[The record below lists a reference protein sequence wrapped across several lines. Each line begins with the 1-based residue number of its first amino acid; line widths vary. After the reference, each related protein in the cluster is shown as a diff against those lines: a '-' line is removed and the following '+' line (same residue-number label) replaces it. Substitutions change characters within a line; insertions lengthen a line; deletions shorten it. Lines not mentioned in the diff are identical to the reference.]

1 MKKENSVPVK
11 PVGGGVNCQDARGGE
26 EAESAESCRG
36 WAWGRA
42 RGRGCHSALPG
53 LRSVGRTAASAALD
67 TTSSGSISSSL
78 CISQSPQRLRGSG
91 LSSVGE
97 SPKGKRPS
105 TVDLSFVRSA
115 LLGLARLVFILHVW
129 ASQSFSADLPKA
141 TLQGSLPTC

>member
-36 WAWGRA
+36 WA

-53 LRSVGRTAASAALD
+53 LLSVGRTAASAALD

-78 CISQSPQRLRGSG
+78 CISQSPQLLRGSG